1 VTGVLQRTRL
11 EIEQEDLLAFPL
23 ERLATDAP
31 GLDVSPHP

>member
-23 ERLATDAP
+23 ERLAADPP
-31 GLDVSPHP
+31 GVSLTPHP